1 MKAFLLGNAGDQ
13 PFDIKQQGVSREHAR
28 LVIDDAG
35 QWTLTDLDSSN
46 GTFVRNDAGEW
57 ERISKKKISEDAY
70 ICLGPDNANGC
81 KFYARHVLSPDD
93 YSADFDQLEDMDN
106 AIQSKREATEQ
117 RARMIRKLIA
127 IVSGVAL
134 VGSFIVPGDGLRML
148 LLRIGT
154 LVSMASTLLFD
165 PQKDKQQLKD
175 LRDKLYGCPNPGCF
189 HMLTPKEVHNRR
201 CSKCKAQG

>member
-134 VGSFIVPGDGLRML
+134 VGSFIVPGDGLRMGAW
-148 LLRIGT
+148 IGAKVQDFHAPMT
-154 LVSMASTLLFD
+154 HHMGSGMGV
-165 PQKDKQQLKD
+165 KD